1 MNDNM
6 EKLNLAR
13 DTMEPHK
20 VEVGRSLLS
29 EAGSSSYDL
38 KKKIGTIAYGASE
51 MSVSFLK
58 IKNQKSEM
66 LFLNLKVI

>member
-20 VEVGRSLLS
+20 VEVWRSLLS

-38 KKKIGTIAYGASE
+38 KKKWG
-51 MSVSFLK
+51 
-58 IKNQKSEM
+58 Q
-66 LFLNLKVI
+66 